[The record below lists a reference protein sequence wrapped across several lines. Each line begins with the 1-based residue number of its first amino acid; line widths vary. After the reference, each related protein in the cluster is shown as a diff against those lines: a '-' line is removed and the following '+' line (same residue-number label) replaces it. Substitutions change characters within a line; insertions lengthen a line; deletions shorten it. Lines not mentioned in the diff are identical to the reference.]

1 MRPDAIVLIMALL
14 PPPLVVHANST
25 EIWATTAMDKVFPWT
40 QQPCPA
46 AATAATLLPTVV
58 LDAARAEHVAFQIVV
73 RQLVPPALNH
83 VSVEGSTLTRQRK
96 KGDHDRAA
104 GPTISSAAFLP
115 TRRVICV
122 NVTHSGSKSGMWP
135 DPLPYLSASDNFL
148 PNTTSALW
156 VTLVVPPDA
165 APGKY
170 AGTAVVRVAGIEL
183 ARVPIALTVWS
194 FSVAARSL
202 RTDSK
207 ISQKMIEQ
215 FRDREPP
222 DGGANLTAIV
232 LRYYEE
238 MIQHRV
244 TMMGW
249 GGVSVFPSVRAT
261 FSADLSAVSLDTSGW
276 DAMVAELEA
285 MGLEQVHFPL
295 PSPCGGGCCEP
306 ITHTD
311 TKAGQ
316 VIPPTATFYLSS
328 GQPAVAVF
336 DATAVAL
343 GNPVLNRTFVQGL
356 TTYVRAM
363 RAHLDAQGWLPAA
376 HDPQP
381 SSGRLSANYMMFV
394 DEVDITDPWTA
405 RALLLIN
412 TLLKSLEPRLQI
424 AQTRFPTSM
433 HGAQNQTLVRQIEGV
448 VDLWVASVDE
458 CHLHA
463 CFLLPYLHQSMFV
476 SELSRL
482 IVSIS

>member
-40 QQPCPA
+40 QQPCP
-46 AATAATLLPTVV
+46 TAATTSLPTVV
-58 LDAARAEHVAFQIVV
+58 LDAARAEHVAFQLVV
-73 RQLVPPALNH
+73 RRLIPPALNH
-83 VSVEGSTLTRQRK
+83 ISMEGSTLTRQRK
-96 KGDHDRAA
+96 EEDHDRA

-115 TRRVICV
+115 TRRVVCV

-156 VTLVVPPDA
+156 VSLVVPPDA

-170 AGTAVVRVAGIEL
+170 TGTAVVRAAGILL

-207 ISQKMIEQ
+207 ISQKLIEQ
-215 FRDREPP
+215 FRDREP

-261 FSADLSAVSLDTSGW
+261 FSADLSTVSLDTSGW

-285 MGLEQVHFPL
+285 MGLEQLHFPL

-306 ITHTD
+306 ITHAD

-336 DATAVAL
+336 DATAAAL

-381 SSGRLSANYMMFV
+381 SSGRLSASYMMFV

-412 TLLKSLEPRLQI
+412 TLLKSLEPRLQM

-463 CFLLPYLHQSMFV
+463 CFLPPYLHQSMVF
-476 SELSRL
+476 ELSRL